1 MLGWQHYGYGLRKGE
16 IEQSLGG
23 HVDFLAVGEG
33 LKGHCPSTSDTGTDG
48 CTFTAT
54 GKTANKR
61 ANACAYASPRGSL
74 FSSGLPHL
82 LHCAAGQVVGL
93 ALVGEASKSERELTA
108 AFNLAGLLGR
118 RHLQGDVSTFAHD
131 DRIPNHNRR
140 CQ

>member
-1 MLGWQHYGYGLRKGE
+1 MLRWQRYGYGLRKGE

-33 LKGHCPSTSDTGTDG
+33 LKGHCPTTSNAGTDG
-48 CTFTAT
+48 CTFPAA
-54 GKTANKR
+54 GKAANKR

-82 LHCAAGQVVGL
+82 LHCAAGQAVGL
-93 ALVGEASKSERELTA
+93 ALVEEASKSERELTA
-108 AFNLAGLLGR
+108 ALDLSCRLGLS
-118 RHLQGDVSTFAHD
+118 HLDGNVSPFTHD
-131 DRIPNHNRR
+131 DRLPNHNRR